1 MYGCQTTNTFGNFYV
16 GQHKEHPMRTIL
28 SKPKL
33 SNLCRCYRKKKKCI
47 LTSGGGRNRISKTVL
62 VKENKEKV
70 YIIILDLNYCK

>member
-33 SNLCRCYRKKKKCI
+33 SNLCRCYRKKKNAYLPQVEVEIEFLK
-47 LTSGGGRNRISKTVL
+47 R
-62 VKENKEKV
+62 
-70 YIIILDLNYCK
+70 Y